1 MRKIE
6 ITIHSNNMKTP
17 ENNANVVRSLV
28 EFQVYTTLESQT
40 KSLMVSGSEDL
51 EKAYPGCDVLSLPDE
66 KIKIALGDKSTRFLS
81 LRADLLEYQAKVA
94 STGITSDVWDA
105 LSATDKINVTLLSHE
120 NLQSINISALMFQ
133 EAEVDLSKIKGVAE
147 NWLLHN
153 NTNGIKLVL
162 RPIIH
167 RLLGTEGK
175 YFYALKIKN
184 SDISCESLTG
194 FCSQLVKDARFIIER
209 KNKQRTITGYNYSLN
224 TNAGKVRSA
233 LTGFLAVVASGN
245 SVEVVKP
252 DTEKEVA

>member
-6 ITIHSNNMKTP
+6 ISIHSNNMIDP

-51 EKAYPGCDVLSLPDE
+51 ESAYPGCDVLSLPED
-66 KIKIALGDKSTRFLS
+66 KIKIALGDKATRFLS
-81 LRADLLEYQAKVA
+81 LRADLLEYQDKI
-94 STGITSDVWDA
+94 SGTGITSEVWDA
-105 LSATDKINVTLLSHE
+105 LSPSDKINITLLSHE
-120 NLQSINISALMFQ
+120 NLHSINISALMFQ
-133 EAEVDLSKIKGVAE
+133 EAEVDLIRIKGVAE

-153 NTNGIKLVL
+153 NTNGVKLVL

-175 YFYALKIKN
+175 YFYALKIRN
-184 SDISCESLTG
+184 SDIPNESLTG

-209 KNKQRTITGYNYSLN
+209 KNKLRTITGYNYSLN
-224 TNAGKVRSA
+224 TNAGKVRTA

-252 DTEKEVA
+252 NEEVIG